1 MRPDTPDVAT
11 TKIRPPARL
20 KIFFQ
25 PTSAIVATDPPPMK
39 WSDLRYVSD
48 IKEDSNAKEA
58 IQA

>member
-1 MRPDTPDVAT
+1 MRPDTLGAAT
-11 TKIRPPARL
+11 PKIVPRRL

-25 PTSAIVATDPPPMK
+25 PASAIVATDPPPMK